1 MRNVIYKTVVLK
13 APAEALFDMYVDPLL
28 HQAITG
34 LPVVIGDRAGDEF
47 EAFDGALSGVM
58 LQVAKPRLIVQT
70 WRSPAFTDDDPDS
83 VLFLSFHPQ
92 GEQGRID
99 LVHLDVPEQE
109 YEDVKKGWR
118 EKYFEPWREF
128 LANEWSATR

>member
-13 APAEALFDMYVDPLL
+13 ASAEALFDMYVDPVM

-34 LPVVIGDRAGDEF
+34 QPVMVAAEAGAEF

-58 LQVAKPRLIVQT
+58 LQVVKPRLIVQT
-70 WRSPAFTDDDPDS
+70 WRSSAFAEEDPDS
-83 VLFLSFHPQ
+83 ILILSFHTQ

-99 LVHLDVPEQE
+99 LVHLDVPDQD
-109 YEDVKKGWR
+109 YENVKIGWR

-128 LANEWSATR
+128 LAN

>member
-13 APAEALFDMYVDPLL
+13 APPEALFEMYVDPVM

-34 LPVVIGDRAGDEF
+34 LPVTIGGEAGAEF
-47 EAFDGALSGVM
+47 SAFDGALTGVM

-70 WRSPAFTDDDPDS
+70 WRSSAFTADDPDS
-83 VLFLSFHPQ
+83 ILILSFHTQ
-92 GEQGRID
+92 GEHGRIE
-99 LVHLDVPEQE
+99 LVHLDVPDQDYEQ
-109 YEDVKKGWR
+109 VKIGWR

-128 LANEWSATR
+128 LAN

>member
-13 APAEALFDMYVDPLL
+13 ATAEALFDMYLDPVM

-34 LPVVIGDRAGDEF
+34 LPVMVEAEAGTEF

-58 LQVAKPRLIVQT
+58 LQVVKPRLIVQT
-70 WRSPAFTDDDPDS
+70 WRSSAFAEADPDS
-83 VLFLSFHPQ
+83 ILILAFHAH

-99 LVHLDVPEQE
+99 LVHLDVPAQD
-109 YEDVKKGWR
+109 YENIKLGWR

-128 LANEWSATR
+128 LAN

>member
-13 APAEALFDMYVDPLL
+13 ASAEALFDMYLDPQL

-34 LPVVIGDRAGDEF
+34 APAAIGAEAGDQF
-47 EAFDGALSGVM
+47 QAFDGALSGVM
-58 LQVAKPRLIVQT
+58 LQVVKPRLIVQT
-70 WRSPAFTDDDPDS
+70 WRSPAFGADEPDS
-83 VLFLSFHPQ
+83 ILFLSFHPQ
-92 GEQGRID
+92 GEHGRID
-99 LVHLDVPEQE
+99 LVHLDVPEQD

-128 LANEWSATR
+128 LANEWSAMR

>member
-13 APAEALFDMYVDPLL
+13 ASVEALFDMYLDPQL

-34 LPVVIGDRAGDEF
+34 LPAAIGAEAGDPF
-47 EAFDGALSGVM
+47 QAFDGALSGVM
-58 LQVAKPRLIVQT
+58 LQVVKPRLIVQT
-70 WRSPAFTDDDPDS
+70 WRSPAFADDDPDS
-83 VLFLSFHPQ
+83 ILFLSFHPQ
-92 GEQGRID
+92 GEHGRID
-99 LVHLDVPEQE
+99 LVHLDVPEQD
-109 YEDVKKGWR
+109 YEEVKKGWR

>member
-13 APAEALFDMYVDPLL
+13 ASAETLFDMYIDPVM

-34 LPVVIGDRAGDEF
+34 LPVVIGGEAGDEF

-58 LQVAKPRLIVQT
+58 LQVVKPRLIVQT
-70 WRSPAFTDDDPDS
+70 WRSPAFAEDDPDS
-83 VLFLSFHPQ
+83 ILFLSFHPQ
-92 GEQGRID
+92 GEHGRID
-99 LVHLDVPEQE
+99 LVHLDVPEQD
-109 YEDVKKGWR
+109 YEGVKKGWR

-128 LANEWSATR
+128 LANEWSAAR